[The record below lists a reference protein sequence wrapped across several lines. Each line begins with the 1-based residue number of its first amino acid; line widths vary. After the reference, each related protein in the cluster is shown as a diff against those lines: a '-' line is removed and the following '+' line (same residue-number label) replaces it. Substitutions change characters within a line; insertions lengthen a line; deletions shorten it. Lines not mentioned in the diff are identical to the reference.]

1 MGKPSIVY
9 IDGFNFYYGALK
21 NTSNKWLD
29 LETCFKRIRQD
40 DDIQKIYYFTA
51 KVDGAAF
58 SRQKVYLDA
67 IATTPLVEIVLGLYK
82 RKELNCRVSCSHSGS
97 RKYVTFEEKR
107 TDVNIAMRM
116 IDDAYRG
123 NCERMIL
130 VSGDSDLVPAL
141 EMVRARIPSIE
152 TIVYVPANHPS
163 RAGSRELRNAAH
175 RDKTLFS
182 DSPILSRS
190 QFPPS
195 LVGKS
200 GNVIYRPSSW

>member
-1 MGKPSIVY
+1 MGKPSIIY

-21 NTSNKWLD
+21 DTPNRWLD
-29 LETCFKRIRQD
+29 LESCFRRIRQD

-51 KVDGAAF
+51 KVGGASF
-58 SRQKVYLDA
+58 SRQKVYFDA

-97 RKYVTFEEKR
+97 KRYFTFEEKR

-116 IDDAYRG
+116 IDDAYRR

-141 EMVRARIPSIE
+141 EMVRAKIPSIE

-163 RAGSRELRNAAH
+163 RSGSIELRNAAH
-175 RDKTLFS
+175 RNRTLKS
-182 DSPILSRS
+182 SSPILSNS
-190 QFPPS
+190 HFPPS

-200 GNVIYRPSSW
+200 GNVIHKPSSW